1 MKIKLHCAVIID
13 FFKEKISF
21 FKNIHN
27 KYTCHNTK
35 NFHFFMA
42 IALLKTLLTGLIVII
57 LIANVSGTIF
67 HFKIEITSIIL
78 PYIMSFS
85 DKIILCSDTI

>member
-1 MKIKLHCAVIID
+1 
-13 FFKEKISF
+13 
-21 FKNIHN
+21 
-27 KYTCHNTK
+27 
-35 NFHFFMA
+35 MA